1 MSTNQ
6 APAYQHSV
14 AETTWI
20 RLMRVYQQIDKCS
33 AEIMKKHGLSVSR
46 FDVLVHAG
54 VQEGRTQQELADA
67 MFVTKGNITQ
77 LLDGM
82 EADFLLYR
90 RRKGRTNHI
99 YLTDKGRDI
108 RKVTMAEQLRAVET
122 AMGALS
128 ESEKKQLSRLLRTI
142 DKTLATNPNL
152 KGNEQ

>member
-1 MSTNQ
+1 MSTNT
-6 APAYQHSV
+6 APANQHSL

-20 RLMRVYQQIDKCS
+20 RLMRVYQQIDRRT
-33 AEIMKKHGLSVSR
+33 ATIMKQHGLSVSR

-54 VQEGRTQQELADA
+54 VREGRTQQELADA

-82 EADFLLYR
+82 EAEGLLYR

-99 YLTDKGRDI
+99 FLTDKGCDI
-108 RKVTMAEQLRAVET
+108 RERAMAEQLDSIEQ

-128 ESEKKQLSRLLRTI
+128 HEEQTQLNKLLRTI
-142 DKTLATNPNL
+142 DRSL
-152 KGNEQ
+152 

>member
-1 MSTNQ
+1 MPTNT

-20 RLMRVYQQIDKCS
+20 RLMRVYQQIDKHT
-33 AEIMKKHGLSVSR
+33 AGIMKQHGLSVSR

-54 VQEGRTQQELADA
+54 VSEGRTQQQLADA

-82 EADFLLYR
+82 EAEDLLYR

-99 YLTDKGRDI
+99 FLTEKGWET
-108 RKVTMAEQLRAVET
+108 RKRAMTEQLRAIET
-122 AMGALS
+122 AMSVLD
-128 ESEKKQLSRLLRTI
+128 ETEQDQLNRLLRKI
-142 DKTLATNPNL
+142 DQSLASKTVWE
-152 KGNEQ
+152 GQ